1 MVITEPCLLQDLPLQ
16 RHGRSNDFV
25 AAERVGREWLINE
38 RIVVD
43 IWGRRRWV
51 FAFSDFLMLSW
62 QLQRRKDRE
71 EAWPHGSV
79 GVSVDGADSAST
91 RNKDSSA

>member
-1 MVITEPCLLQDLPLQ
+1 
-16 RHGRSNDFV
+16 V
-25 AAERVGREWLINE
+25 AAERVGRECLINE

-51 FAFSDFLMLSW
+51 FAFSDFFMLSW
-62 QLQRRKDRE
+62 QLQRRKDRD

-91 RNKDSSA
+91 PKTKIPLPKIPKPMALPFFFF